1 MREYLQKLMNKESL
15 TEEEMITAAR
25 QLFSEAITDSEI
37 SAFITSLKIKG
48 ESADEIVG
56 IVHAVREQTL
66 PFKNSIVGC
75 MDNCGTGGDGSQSFN
90 ISSTSA
96 FVLAG
101 AGIPVAKHGNRS
113 ISSKT
118 GSADVLEHLGIKL
131 DVTPEQN
138 EEQLEEVGITF
149 LFAQHVQ
156 PKLGRIM
163 KVRREL
169 GIPTIFNLIGPLTN
183 PINLDSQVLGI
194 YRKDFTGLF
203 AEVLKKLGRTR
214 AVVLNGAGGMD
225 EASLQGDNE
234 LVILNNGTINKHV
247 LHPND
252 VNLPVYSNEKIR
264 GGDSIENADILLRVL
279 KGEKGAYL
287 DTVLLNAGI
296 GIFAAGRADTIKKGV
311 ELAKESIESGAAY
324 EKLQKLVEK
333 SGKLQKA
340 GI

>member
-1 MREYLQKLMNKESL
+1 MKNYLEKIIQQQSL
-15 TEEEMITAAR
+15 TEEEMKNAASY
-25 QLFSEAITDSEI
+25 LFSEEVTDTEI
-37 SAFITSLKIKG
+37 SSFITGLKMKG
-48 ESADEIVG
+48 ETVDEIVG
-56 IVHAVREQTL
+56 IVRAVREQTL
-66 PFKNSIVGC
+66 PFSNTILGC
-75 MDNCGTGGDGSQSFN
+75 IDNCGTGGDRSQSFN

-131 DVTPEQN
+131 NVTPEQS
-138 EEQLEEVGITF
+138 EAQLEEVGITF

-156 PKLGRIM
+156 PKMGRIM

-183 PINLDSQVLGI
+183 PIALESQVLGI
-194 YRKDFTGLF
+194 YRGDLTVTF
-203 AEVLKKLGRTR
+203 AEVLKKLGRRR

-225 EASLQGDNE
+225 EASLQGDND
-234 LVILNNGTINKHV
+234 LVILSNGEIERIV

-252 VNLPVYSNEKIR
+252 VNLPTYSNDQIK
-264 GGDSIENADILLRVL
+264 GGDSKRNAEILLDVL
-279 KGEKGAYL
+279 NGKQGAYR

-296 GIFAAGRADTIKKGV
+296 GIYTAGRADSIKDGIK
-311 ELAKESIESGAAY
+311 LAMESIDSGAALN
-324 EKLQKLVEK
+324 KLHLLVEH
-333 SGKLQKA
+333 SREIEKA

>member
-1 MREYLQKLMNKESL
+1 MKQYLQKLMQNESL
-15 TEEEMITAAR
+15 TKEEMIAAAR
-25 QLFSEAITDSEI
+25 QLFSEQTSDSEI
-37 SAFITSLKIKG
+37 AAFITSLKIKG

-56 IVHAVREQTL
+56 IVQAVREQTL
-66 PFKNSIVGC
+66 PFQNAITGC
-75 MDNCGTGGDGSQSFN
+75 IDNCGTGGDGSQSFN

-101 AGIPVAKHGNRS
+101 AGVPVAKHGNRS

-131 DVTPEQN
+131 NITPEQN
-138 EEQLEEVGITF
+138 EEQLKEVGITF

-156 PKLGRIM
+156 PKMGRIM

-183 PINLDSQVLGI
+183 PINLESQVLGI
-194 YRKDFTGLF
+194 YRKDFTELF
-203 AEVLKKLGRTR
+203 AEVLKKLGRKR
-214 AVVLNGAGGMD
+214 AVVLNGAGSMD
-225 EASLQGDNE
+225 EASLQGENE
-234 LVILNNGTINKHV
+234 LVILNEGKINKV
-247 LHPND
+247 ILHPNE
-252 VNLPVYSNEKIR
+252 VNLPVYDNKEIR
-264 GGDSIENADILLRVL
+264 GGDAKENADILLRVL

-296 GIFAAGRADTIKKGV
+296 GIFAAGKADTIKKGV
-311 ELAKESIESGAAY
+311 ELARESIKSGAALD
-324 EKLQKLVEK
+324 KLQKLAEK
-333 SGKLQKA
+333 SKGLQKA